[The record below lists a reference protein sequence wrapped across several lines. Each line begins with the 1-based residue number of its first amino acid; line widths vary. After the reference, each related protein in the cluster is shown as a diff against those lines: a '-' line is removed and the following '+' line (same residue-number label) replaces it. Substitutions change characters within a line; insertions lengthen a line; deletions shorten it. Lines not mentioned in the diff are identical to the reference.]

1 MGLTYRKA
9 RSFIILL
16 SGLAAIIFNNTL
28 DGYSAMFGITLVVTA
43 LLGILNLFVYFDK
56 PMNQK
61 FLMELLLDG
70 FSGIIIFTYSNS
82 DEGFFLTVF
91 AFWAFVNGLF
101 YLTSG
106 LLEKKNKSHL
116 PFYTLIGIVMMIFG
130 FIPLHFNNESLGSI
144 IYLIGF
150 AMIIY
155 SSANLYLMFKR
166 KTDIY

>member
-1 MGLTYRKA
+1 MGLQYRKA
-9 RSFIILL
+9 RSFVILL
-16 SGLAAIIFNNTL
+16 SGLAAIFLNNTL
-28 DGYSAMFGITLVVTA
+28 DGYSAMFGITLVIA
-43 LLGILNLFVYFDK
+43 SLISILHVFVYFDK
-56 PMNQK
+56 PMNEK

-70 FSGIIIFTYSNS
+70 FAGVIIFTYSNS
-82 DEGFFLTVF
+82 DESFFLTVF

-106 LLEKKNKSHL
+106 LIDKENKSFL
-116 PFYTLIGIVMMIFG
+116 PFYTLVGIIMMSLG
-130 FIPLHFNNESLGSI
+130 FMPLHFNNESLGSV

-166 KTDIY
+166 KQDVY